1 MATPALYFLN
11 PPHAHPPHTQG
22 RKMIE
27 TKRVTGTAFPM
38 DILYRRKHMRF
49 RYLSHMRKSQM
60 CHPALQ
66 VVEGLTW
73 GVTYIQTL
81 CMRVAKVLARL
92 RRLAWTL
99 AARQCLLPKSCSGL

>member
-1 MATPALYFLN
+1 MYIIGSLFHGTVHTKSAIEIEYFHKMVKCNHGDTCFVFLESAPRPPP
-11 PPHAHPPHTQG
+11 PPHTHTQG

-27 TKRVTGTAFPM
+27 TKRVTDTAFPM

-66 VVEGLTW
+66 VVEGLT
-73 GVTYIQTL
+73 
-81 CMRVAKVLARL
+81 
-92 RRLAWTL
+92 
-99 AARQCLLPKSCSGL
+99 